1 MAELHSDSQI
11 EQLPVKDQKR
21 RLKRRRILAVSIILL
36 SVGAFIVFTR
46 YGLWTRFALERKT
59 TALRDSIGNLI
70 SIQDSM
76 RRRISTLERDTFEIE
91 RLAREQYGMI
101 KPGEQ
106 VFIIRKKPD
115 K

>member
-1 MAELHSDSQI
+1 MAVQQSDSAV
-11 EQLPVKDQKR
+11 EQLPIKDQKK
-21 RLKRRRILAVSIILL
+21 RLKRRRILAVVIILL
-36 SVGAFIVFTR
+36 SVGAFIMFTR
-46 YGLWTRFALERKT
+46 YGLWTRYTLERKCSS
-59 TALRDSIGNLI
+59 LQDSIGSLI

-76 RRRISTLERDTFEIE
+76 RRRISILERDTFELE

-106 VFIIRKKPD
+106 VFIIRKKQE

>member
-1 MAELHSDSQI
+1 MADKQTDSAV
-11 EQLPVKDQKR
+11 EQLPVKDQKK

-46 YGLWTRFALERKT
+46 YGLWTRFTLERKT
-59 TALRDSIGNLI
+59 TALQDSISSLI

-106 VFIIRKKPD
+106 VFIVRKKQS